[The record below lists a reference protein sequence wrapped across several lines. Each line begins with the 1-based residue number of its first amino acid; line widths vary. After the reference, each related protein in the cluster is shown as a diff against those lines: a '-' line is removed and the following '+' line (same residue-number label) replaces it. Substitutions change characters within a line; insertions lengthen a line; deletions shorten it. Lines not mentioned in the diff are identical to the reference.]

1 MTRRLMLALG
11 TIATLATSP
20 VMAHHAW
27 PVDETRVVTV
37 AGTVTGYEW
46 KTPHM
51 MIGLEVKAQDGRIE
65 KWSVGGSSPTR
76 LEEKGWDKNTLK
88 AGDVITATGYR
99 FLDGQR
105 VLRLDRIV
113 MASGK
118 EMLVYGRRN

>member
-11 TIATLATSP
+11 TIATLATCP
-20 VMAHHAW
+20 VLAHHAW

-37 AGTVTGYEW
+37 TGTVTGYEW

-51 MIGLEVKAQDGRIE
+51 MIGLEVKTQDGSIE

-99 FLDGQR
+99 FSDGQKI
-105 VLRLDRIV
+105 LRLDRIV